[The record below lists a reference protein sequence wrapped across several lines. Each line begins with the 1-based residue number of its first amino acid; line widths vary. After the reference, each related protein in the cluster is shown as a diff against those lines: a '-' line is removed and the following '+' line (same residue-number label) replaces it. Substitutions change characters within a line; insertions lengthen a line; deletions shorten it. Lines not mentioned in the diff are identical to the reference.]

1 MRILLAM
8 ATVAGLVTLSG
19 CAAEGVPSDMASVS
33 GQVTYN
39 DSPVAD
45 ATVIF
50 MGSSNNKSAAGKT
63 DEEGKFSLAMGTTPG
78 VEPGEYVVTVTK
90 TESPKQ
96 EYLPQDHPD
105 YASQRPPRQNQTKQ
119 LLPAKYASG
128 KATPLKA
135 TLAEGENDVPLELED

>member
-1 MRILLAM
+1 
-8 ATVAGLVTLSG
+8 
-19 CAAEGVPSDMASVS
+19 MASVS

-50 MGSSNNKSAAGKT
+50 MGTTSNKSAAGKT
-63 DEEGKFSLAMGTTPG
+63 DEEGKFSLAMGNTPG

-90 TESPKQ
+90 TEGPEQ

-105 YASQRPPRQNQTKQ
+105 YAKQRQSRQTKPKH
-119 LLPAKYASG
+119 LLPAKYADIKG
-128 KATPLKA
+128 TPLKA
-135 TLAEGENDVPLELED
+135 TLTEGQNDVPLELED